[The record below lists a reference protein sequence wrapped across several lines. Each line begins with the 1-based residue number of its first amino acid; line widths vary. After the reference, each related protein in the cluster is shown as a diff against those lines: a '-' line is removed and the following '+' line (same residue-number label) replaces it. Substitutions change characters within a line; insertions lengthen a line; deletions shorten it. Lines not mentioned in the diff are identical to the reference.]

1 MKAFFKMIFGMFLG
15 SDGVLSSTKL
25 FSFIGYSL
33 FVFISIYTAINNP
46 EKFNY
51 ELFAILSAASSSTMR
66 VVDKWLNV
74 RSYTGAASAIVE
86 TNAIVE
92 SGDKSE

>member
-1 MKAFFKMIFGMFLG
+1 MLKAFFGMFLG
-15 SDGVLSSTKL
+15 NDGYVSSSKL
-25 FSFIGYSL
+25 MAFVGYGL
-33 FVFISIYTAINNP
+33 FVFISIWTAIHNP

-74 RSYTGAASAIVE
+74 RSYIGAASAIV
-86 TNAIVE
+86 TTE
-92 SGDKSE
+92 SEVKSE

>member
-1 MKAFFKMIFGMFLG
+1 MRAFFKSIFGMFVG
-15 SDGVLSSTKL
+15 NDGILSSTKL
-25 FSFIGYSL
+25 MSFVGYAL
-33 FVFISIYTAINNP
+33 FVFISVWTAINNP

-74 RSYTGAASAIVE
+74 RSYEGAAAAIVE
-86 TNAIVE
+86 TEA
-92 SGDKSE
+92 KSE

>member
-1 MKAFFKMIFGMFLG
+1 MRAFFKSIFGMFLG
-15 SDGVLSSTKL
+15 NDGILSSTKL
-25 FSFIGYSL
+25 LAFVGYSL
-33 FVFISIYTAINNP
+33 FVFISVWTAVNNP

-74 RSYTGAASAIVE
+74 RSYNGAAAAIAATE
-86 TNAIVE
+86 AE
-92 SGDKSE
+92 SE

>member
-1 MKAFFKMIFGMFLG
+1 MFVG
-15 SDGVLSSTKL
+15 NDGILSSTKL
-25 FSFIGYSL
+25 MSFVGYAL
-33 FVFISIYTAINNP
+33 FVFISVWTAVYNP

-74 RSYTGAASAIVE
+74 RSYSGAAAAIVATDAE
-86 TNAIVE
+86 A
-92 SGDKSE
+92 KSE

>member
-1 MKAFFKMIFGMFLG
+1 MRAFFKSIFGMFIG
-15 SDGVLSSTKL
+15 NDGILSSTKL
-25 FSFIGYSL
+25 MSFVGYSL
-33 FVFISIYTAINNP
+33 FVFISVWTAVNNP

-74 RSYTGAASAIVE
+74 RSYEGAASAIIE
-86 TNAIVE
+86 TEA
-92 SGDKSE
+92 KSE

>member
-1 MKAFFKMIFGMFLG
+1 VRTFLKSIFGMFVG
-15 SDGVLSSTKL
+15 NDGILSSTKL
-25 FSFIGYSL
+25 MSFVGYAL
-33 FVFISIYTAINNP
+33 FVFISVWTAVNNP

-74 RSYTGAASAIVE
+74 RSYADAEV
-86 TNAIVE
+86 
-92 SGDKSE
+92 KSE

>member
-1 MKAFFKMIFGMFLG
+1 MLKAIFGMFLG
-15 SDGVLSSTKL
+15 ADGYVSSSKL
-25 FSFIGYSL
+25 MAFVGYGL
-33 FVFISIYTAINNP
+33 FVFISIWTAIHNP

-74 RSYTGAASAIVE
+74 RSYIGAASAIV
-86 TNAIVE
+86 TTE
-92 SGDKSE
+92 SEVKSE

>member
-1 MKAFFKMIFGMFLG
+1 MLKAIFGMLLG
-15 SDGVLSSTKL
+15 ADGYVSSSKL
-25 FSFIGYSL
+25 MAFVGYGL
-33 FVFISIYTAINNP
+33 FVFISIWTAINNP

-74 RSYTGAASAIVE
+74 RSYTSAAAAVVATDAE
-86 TNAIVE
+86 V
-92 SGDKSE
+92 KSE

>member
-1 MKAFFKMIFGMFLG
+1 MRAFFKSIFGMFVG
-15 SDGVLSSTKL
+15 NDGILSSTKL
-25 FSFIGYSL
+25 MSFVGYAL
-33 FVFISIYTAINNP
+33 FVFISVWTAVNNP

-74 RSYTGAASAIVE
+74 RSYEGATAAIVE
-86 TNAIVE
+86 TE
-92 SGDKSE
+92 TKCE

>member
-1 MKAFFKMIFGMFLG
+1 MRAFFKSIFGMFLG
-15 SDGVLSSTKL
+15 NDGVVSSTKL
-25 FSFIGYSL
+25 MSYIGYGL
-33 FVFISIYTAINNP
+33 FVFISIWTAVNNP

-74 RSYTGAASAIVE
+74 RSYPTAAAAIVE
-86 TNAIVE
+86 TEVVATGVACE
-92 SGDKSE
+92 

>member
-1 MKAFFKMIFGMFLG
+1 MLKAIFGMFLG
-15 SDGVLSSTKL
+15 ADGYVSSSKL
-25 FSFIGYSL
+25 MAFVGYGL
-33 FVFISIYTAINNP
+33 FVFISIWTAIHNP

-74 RSYTGAASAIVE
+74 RSYMGAASAIV
-86 TNAIVE
+86 TTE
-92 SGDKSE
+92 SEVKSE

>member
-15 SDGVLSSTKL
+15 NDGILSSTKL
-25 FSFIGYSL
+25 LAFVGYSL
-33 FVFISIYTAINNP
+33 FVFISIWTAVYNP

-74 RSYTGAASAIVE
+74 RSYAGAAAAIVE
-86 TNAIVE
+86 TDAEV
-92 SGDKSE
+92 KSE